1 MLKKIQLTSSSASG
15 LRDLQ
20 EVFQSPSRV
29 SFDFVVLGCCSAVRF
44 RGLSNK
50 ETDRVAAA
58 RRVSLLLGL
67 LRLGFEHSSV
77 ALRSFAIN
85 KMAYGWVSRL
95 PTVVVSWGQ
104 WAVVRFSQGVFSAT
118 NKFLRAM
125 MFGGLLHP
133 DCVIGVTLLRLVFK
147 ARLGGGVWCDHPRR
161 GSLLR
166 NLMGWFDKIDVQ
178 LIRSWVWSAGHPQTQ
193 IDLNFNDGF
202 DIAAHRLRNAWR
214 LYQ

>member
-1 MLKKIQLTSSSASG
+1 VLKKIQLTSSSASG

-44 RGLSNK
+44 RGLSKK

-104 WAVVRFSQGVFSAT
+104 WAVVRFSQGIFSAA

-147 ARLGGGVWCDHPRR
+147 ARLGGGECGVIILAAVPCSVTLWD
-161 GSLLR
+161 GSKKLMFNSFGLGFGLR
-166 NLMGWFDKIDVQ
+166 VILKPK
-178 LIRSWVWSAGHPQTQ
+178 LI
-193 IDLNFNDGF
+193 
-202 DIAAHRLRNAWR
+202 
-214 LYQ
+214 